1 MKKALLAALLAAL
14 MLVCTGCASFLER
27 DYSVVQPHSS
37 TYYESED
44 RSVLRAESYQ
54 DLVNDLMLLLTGG
67 AREGTIWLYAGTEPL
82 DASAAAERACK
93 EVQQET
99 PLGAYAVK
107 YLTYTIDDSA
117 RNYTAIH
124 LTIGYRRTQEQ
135 IASMVYTTSVSAL
148 GELLTAAARSG
159 SGELVVQVGYFDHQ
173 EEEVRSIV
181 ADVRVAGMLT
191 GKTGFVHV
199 HLGDYTSSF
208 DIFDGIVASGLPIKH
223 IRPTHVA
230 RHPAVFE
237 RAMGFAKQGGWIDIT
252 TGGGN
257 YMGCAADAYDMAVEN
272 GVPVNRI
279 TMSSDGHGSMPRFN
293 EAGEMVGLGVGSIM
307 CNIET
312 VQELARRHDLTTAL
326 LPMTRTVAEALTLE
340 GKGVIEVGADA
351 DLLILNAEH
360 EITDVFMGGVQCMRA
375 GEVIVKGAFE
385 E

>member
-1 MKKALLAALLAAL
+1 MKKTLLAALLAAL

-148 GELLTAAARSG
+148 GELLTAAARRG
-159 SGELVVQVGYFDHQ
+159 SGELVVQVGS
-173 EEEVRSIV
+173 EAMLWRTVR
-181 ADVRVAGMLT
+181 AGFALRRKT
-191 GKTGFVHV
+191 LVNSLQTGFPLPKDQLAAIVTGCGKIGGNLAV
-199 HLGDYTSSF
+199 IGVCDARFLMSSMGHNVGEKITRAVERATREKLPVVLF
-208 DIFDGIVASGLPIKH
+208 ACSGGARMQEGIVSLMQMAKTAAALKHHHDAGQLFVSVLTASPPALPCWEISSWRNRGPSSALPAPGSSS
-223 IRPTHVA
+223 RPSA
-230 RHPAVFE
+230 RSCRRGSREQSF
-237 RAMGFAKQGGWIDIT
+237 FWI
-252 TGGGN
+252 
-257 YMGCAADAYDMAVEN
+257 
-272 GVPVNRI
+272 
-279 TMSSDGHGSMPRFN
+279 
-293 EAGEMVGLGVGSIM
+293 
-307 CNIET
+307 
-312 VQELARRHDLTTAL
+312 TAL
-326 LPMTRTVAEALTLE
+326 WIRSWRER
-340 GKGVIEVGADA
+340 
-351 DLLILNAEH
+351 N
-360 EITDVFMGGVQCMRA
+360 
-375 GEVIVKGAFE
+375 
-385 E
+385 

>member
-1 MKKALLAALLAAL
+1 MLAALLAAL

-148 GELLTAAARSG
+148 GELLTAAARRG

-181 ADVRVAGMLT
+181 DQVQAMEAPEQKEPWTVNFYPEGGDV
-191 GKTGFVHV
+191 
-199 HLGDYTSSF
+199 
-208 DIFDGIVASGLPIKH
+208 GIIEILLKKVEK
-223 IRPTHVA
+223 V
-230 RHPAVFE
+230 E
-237 RAMGFAKQGGWIDIT
+237 RRG
-252 TGGGN
+252 
-257 YMGCAADAYDMAVEN
+257 
-272 GVPVNRI
+272 
-279 TMSSDGHGSMPRFN
+279 
-293 EAGEMVGLGVGSIM
+293 
-307 CNIET
+307 
-312 VQELARRHDLTTAL
+312 
-326 LPMTRTVAEALTLE
+326 
-340 GKGVIEVGADA
+340 
-351 DLLILNAEH
+351 
-360 EITDVFMGGVQCMRA
+360 
-375 GEVIVKGAFE
+375 
-385 E
+385 

>member
-54 DLVNDLMLLLTGG
+54 DLVNDLLLLLTGG
-67 AREGTIWLYAGTEPL
+67 AKEGTVWLYAGSEPM
-82 DASAAAERACK
+82 DASAAAERACQ

-99 PLGAYAVK
+99 PLGAYAVE

-173 EEEVRSIV
+173 EDQVRSIV
-181 ADVRVAGMLT
+181 DQVQAMEAPEQKEPWTVNFYPEGGDV
-191 GKTGFVHV
+191 
-199 HLGDYTSSF
+199 
-208 DIFDGIVASGLPIKH
+208 GI
-223 IRPTHVA
+223 
-230 RHPAVFE
+230 
-237 RAMGFAKQGGWIDIT
+237 
-252 TGGGN
+252 
-257 YMGCAADAYDMAVEN
+257 
-272 GVPVNRI
+272 
-279 TMSSDGHGSMPRFN
+279 
-293 EAGEMVGLGVGSIM
+293 
-307 CNIET
+307 IEI
-312 VQELARRHDLTTAL
+312 L
-326 LPMTRTVAEALTLE
+326 L
-340 GKGVIEVGADA
+340 K
-351 DLLILNAEH
+351 
-360 EITDVFMGGVQCMRA
+360 
-375 GEVIVKGAFE
+375 KS
-385 E
+385 